1 MSYKVKLEIFEGPL
15 DLLLFLIRKSELDI
29 YNIPIAEITKQ
40 YLEYLDLM
48 RNMDL
53 NIAGEYLVM
62 AATLM
67 HIKSKM
73 LLPQD
78 EIEEEDVEEEDPR
91 AELVKRLLEY
101 QKFKEAASHLEE
113 RELRQK
119 DVFVRAA
126 KDIKKYT
133 DSSGEIYFEASVFDL
148 ISAFSTVL
156 KRVPKDKFREIIKD
170 EFTVSEKIHELLHLL
185 SNNDKIQVEALFEK
199 SKNKMEVIVI
209 FLAILELIR
218 IKEILA
224 IQKEPFGAIS
234 IMRNTQ
240 QIQPH
245 VRSTYA

>member
-1 MSYKVKLEIFEGPL
+1 MAYKVKLEIFEGPL

-29 YNIPIAEITKQ
+29 YNIPIAVITKQ
-40 YLEYLDLM
+40 YLVYIDLM

-73 LLPQD
+73 LLPQED
-78 EIEEEDVEEEDPR
+78 IEEEDVEEDDPR

-113 RELRQK
+113 RELKQK
-119 DVFVRAA
+119 DVFARAA
-126 KDIKKYT
+126 KEIKKYT

-148 ISAFSTVL
+148 IAAFSTVL

-170 EFTVSEKIHELLHLL
+170 EFTVSEKIHELLHSLTEN
-185 SNNDKIQVEALFEK
+185 SKIQVDNLFKK
-199 SKNKMEVIVI
+199 SKNKIEIIVT

-218 IKEILA
+218 LKEVIA
-224 IQKEPFGAIS
+224 IQKEPFGAIN

-240 QIQPH
+240 QIQPQ
-245 VRSTYA
+245 VRSTYV